1 MNRLTPREREIGLL
15 VCTGLSN
22 KHICRQL
29 NLSEGTVKI
38 HLHNI
43 YGKLAIRNRTQLAVL
58 AATLPEAQRT
68 QWLGTSPSHETP
80 LSSYAA

>member
-1 MNRLTPREREIGLL
+1 MHRLTPREREIALL
-15 VCTGLSN
+15 VCTGPSN

-43 YGKLAIRNRTQLAVL
+43 YEKLAIRNRTQLAVL
-58 AATLPEAQRT
+58 AAAATLPETQRHDPLL
-68 QWLGTSPSHETP
+68 LGG
-80 LSSYAA
+80 A

>member
-1 MNRLTPREREIGLL
+1 MHRLTPREREIALL
-15 VCTGLSN
+15 VGTTGLSN
-22 KHICRQL
+22 KYICRQL

-43 YGKLAIRNRTQLAVL
+43 YEKLAIRNRTQLAVL
-58 AATLPEAQRT
+58 AATLPETQRN

-80 LSSYAA
+80 LS

>member
-1 MNRLTPREREIGLL
+1 MRRLTPREREIALL

-38 HLHNI
+38 HLHNV
-43 YGKLAIRNRTQLAVL
+43 YEKLAIRNRTQLAMFV
-58 AATLPEAQRT
+58 ATLPETPRHDPFL
-68 QWLGTSPSHETP
+68 LGG
-80 LSSYAA
+80 A

>member
-1 MNRLTPREREIGLL
+1 MHRLTPREQEVALL
-15 VCTGLSN
+15 VYTGLSN
-22 KHICRQL
+22 KYICRQL

-58 AATLPEAQRT
+58 AAGVLSAASPPAELTLHP
-68 QWLGTSPSHETP
+68 
-80 LSSYAA
+80 